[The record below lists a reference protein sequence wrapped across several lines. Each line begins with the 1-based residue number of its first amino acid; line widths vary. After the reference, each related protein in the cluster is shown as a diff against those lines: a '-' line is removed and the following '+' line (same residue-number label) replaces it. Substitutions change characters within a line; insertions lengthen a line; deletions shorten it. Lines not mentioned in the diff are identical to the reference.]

1 MAEPRQRGTARPA
14 EMREPSPSALV
25 FHTDPGQLSRWT
37 ELLSQAC
44 RVVAASD
51 LDRLQEALADPQVKV
66 LVCDWQDQLL
76 DNIEASRLAVR
87 LVHCG
92 ESIPDGIIEAAA
104 LGHQVLIVDRP
115 EELAATVSH
124 LISPRSASRR
134 QRLRGFTVRSSSA
147 PNTYELWELS
157 NEGFSLHIE
166 PDQSID
172 DLLPGNVLEDV
183 EIFRDNECGLAKS
196 TAVVRHVRLVD
207 SSSGSYSVGCW
218 FRGSKR
224 ADAHAVRLIRDRAWC
239 AALLRTALSGGG
251 IFLQTMDD
259 SGLPT
264 HCLGGVLKPS
274 SGEFTVNALKSADH
288 PFSAPDVARGRFEL
302 GGSVY
307 RFHATVVARLPL
319 TLRLPKVIEETQ
331 GRSSPRSQPALPE
344 PMVVELAS
352 PLLSSPA
359 VKLVRDI
366 SGAGFSFEIDA
377 EREVFPVG
385 MRFTRIELRSGD
397 QKIRCRG
404 QVRSLARIPERP
416 GALHCGVGYESL
428 DESTRVRLADVIMRG
443 RFPDLRDGKE
453 VPFAEV
459 WDFFLRTNFMY
470 PDKLKKLEP
479 ILPQIRQTFTSAN
492 ARANRVFK
500 SVVFTRDQEIVGYV
514 SGLRAYRNTWMSQH
528 LAAAPGGRGGQLL
541 NFGLAEYFSQNIDL
555 EFGKIFF
562 RPENRWPSRVFGG
575 FARRVNDPQIS
586 DLRVHTYFTLP
597 TDPQLVPAAAGIEVV
612 EPSTKELRP
621 VERYFVEK
629 ERGLLL
635 KANDLTRGA
644 LQLGELDAEF
654 AQLGLR
660 RYRRVLL
667 ALQRDV
673 PVGFA
678 LAELS
683 SPGLNLSEL
692 LSAFS
697 IYVFDRVERPGEVE
711 RALLRA
717 LLQMYRNA
725 GRPFAVGLIPPD
737 HLPRYQY
744 LPLSSIKQYAC
755 WTSHRAL
762 YFRFLDHI
770 ARIVRALKARQA
782 AHLSART
789 VEHAAG
795 LSG

>member
-1 MAEPRQRGTARPA
+1 
-14 EMREPSPSALV
+14 MREPSPSALV

-51 LDRLQEALADPQVKV
+51 LDRLHEALADPQVKV
-66 LVCDWQDQLL
+66 LVCEWQDQLL
-76 DNIEASRLAVR
+76 ENIEASRLAVR

-359 VKLVRDI
+359 IKLVRDI

-377 EREVFPVG
+377 EAEVFPVG
-385 MRFTRIELRSGD
+385 MRFTRVELRSGD
-397 QKIRCRG
+397 QRIRCSAQAPCTAAWDTSPWTNQPG
-404 QVRSLARIPERP
+404 FDSPTSSCAAGFPICETARTFPSPR
-416 GALHCGVGYESL
+416 CGTS
-428 DESTRVRLADVIMRG
+428 SC
-443 RFPDLRDGKE
+443 
-453 VPFAEV
+453 
-459 WDFFLRTNFMY
+459 
-470 PDKLKKLEP
+470 EP
-479 ILPQIRQTFTSAN
+479 ISCTPTSS
-492 ARANRVFK
+492 RSSSRSCLKSGRPLFRRMPGPIESSNRWC
-500 SVVFTRDQEIVGYV
+500 
-514 SGLRAYRNTWMSQH
+514 LRAIR
-528 LAAAPGGRGGQLL
+528 
-541 NFGLAEYFSQNIDL
+541 
-555 EFGKIFF
+555 K
-562 RPENRWPSRVFGG
+562 
-575 FARRVNDPQIS
+575 
-586 DLRVHTYFTLP
+586 
-597 TDPQLVPAAAGIEVV
+597 
-612 EPSTKELRP
+612 
-621 VERYFVEK
+621 
-629 ERGLLL
+629 
-635 KANDLTRGA
+635 
-644 LQLGELDAEF
+644 
-654 AQLGLR
+654 
-660 RYRRVLL
+660 
-667 ALQRDV
+667 
-673 PVGFA
+673 
-678 LAELS
+678 S
-683 SPGLNLSEL
+683 SVMFP
-692 LSAFS
+692 
-697 IYVFDRVERPGEVE
+697 
-711 RALLRA
+711 
-717 LLQMYRNA
+717 
-725 GRPFAVGLIPPD
+725 
-737 HLPRYQY
+737 
-744 LPLSSIKQYAC
+744 
-755 WTSHRAL
+755 
-762 YFRFLDHI
+762 
-770 ARIVRALKARQA
+770 
-782 AHLSART
+782 
-789 VEHAAG
+789 
-795 LSG
+795 